1 MNSVDVKPNIF
12 IDSSK
17 EINHKDP
24 KFRTDR
30 ISKYKKNFA
39 KGMFQIG
46 LKKIMWLKKFNILC
60 HGHMLLMILTEKKL
74 LERFTKKNCRKKKE
88 KKT

>member
-46 LKKIMWLKKFNILC
+46 LKKIM
-60 HGHMLLMILTEKKL
+60 
-74 LERFTKKNCRKKKE
+74 
-88 KKT
+88 